1 MYKRTTTQ
9 NTSVHIQNLMGMTNQ
24 KTILAHT
31 LKNKSKHNAKDSKLQ
46 NKMTNAEGERKK
58 DTN

>member
-1 MYKRTTTQ
+1 
-9 NTSVHIQNLMGMTNQ
+9 MTNQ

-46 NKMTNAEGERKK
+46 KKMTNEEGERKK

>member
-24 KTILAHT
+24 KTIMGTHI
-31 LKNKSKHNAKDSKLQ
+31 KKKSKHNAKDSKSQ
-46 NKMTNAEGERKK
+46 KKMTNEEGERKK